1 MARVIEQ
8 LKRMVSKTPSQKTVA
23 LFVDGPN
30 MLRKELNVDLDK
42 VKRLI
47 ERYGKVKIARVF
59 LNQYA
64 SDKLIEAVANQ
75 GFEVS
80 IIPSD
85 VDVAL
90 AVEATQAVFNDKVD
104 IVAIASRDSDFKPV
118 LAKAK
123 EHGKETIV
131 IGAEPDFSVALQNT
145 ADIVININK

>member
-75 GFEVS
+75 GFEVV

-104 IVAIASRDSDFKPV
+104 IIAIASRDSDFKPV

-145 ADIVININK
+145 ADVVININK

>member
-75 GFEVS
+75 GFEVV